1 MVKLEKQRTQKLFSL
16 LFSTVLGAVVG
27 PLAGCTNVTTSEY
40 EATALTTYTWQV
52 EYANNLNSE
61 PSPRLEEFA
70 TTSLLNRNG
79 LKPSGAV
86 TGPDDRGL
94 WWPALP
100 VRPTV
105 DDVEQRQGSE
115 QEASKPELLKSVKYK
130 LIYSEGTQQR
140 TLPTNY
146 DVYRQVVKAY
156 PNRTPLELTLGVGDD
171 SVQKAEPIN

>member
-1 MVKLEKQRTQKLFSL
+1 MSREL
-16 LFSTVLGAVVG
+16 LKALMILTALTLTS
-27 PLAGCTNVTTSEY
+27 CSNVTTDQY
-40 EATALTTYTWQV
+40 EATALTSYIWQV
-52 EYANNLNSE
+52 KYANDLTNDS
-61 PSPRLEEFA
+61 SPRFETFA

-100 VRPTV
+100 ARPTV
-105 DDVEQRQGSE
+105 NEVEQRKKLA
-115 QEASKPELLKSVKYK
+115 QESSQPELLKSVEYK
-130 LIYSEGTQQR
+130 LTYGVGSQQR

-156 PNRTPLELTLGVGDD
+156 PSRTPLQLTLGVDD
-171 SVQKAEPIN
+171 NSVEKAEPGGN